1 VDTKIVIN
9 CAMSADGKIALPDRS
24 QIRLSNKEDMERVNK
39 LRKESD
45 AILVGIGT
53 VIEDNPRLIIKN
65 NKNLSTNPVRVV
77 LDTNGRTPINSN
89 VLDDKSRTII
99 AVGNHFAG
107 EIPGNSEVVKCGD
120 EQIDIEL
127 LMEKLYER
135 GLKNILVEGGENVLW
150 SFLNQNLFDE
160 INIFVASLIVGGAK
174 TPTVAG
180 GSGFTNKIDTLQLKL
195 KEAEKIGNGILLK
208 YCKK

>member
-1 VDTKIVIN
+1 MDTKIVIN

-107 EIPGNSEVVKCGD
+107 EIPGNSEIIKCGD

-127 LMEKLYER
+127 LMERLYER

-160 INIFVASLIVGGAK
+160 INIFVASLIVGGKK

>member
-1 VDTKIVIN
+1 MDTKIVIN

-107 EIPGNSEVVKCGD
+107 EIPGNSEVIKCGD

-127 LMEKLYER
+127 LMEKLYEK

-208 YCKK
+208 YSKK